1 VSSKATPAK
10 RAAKVAKLAPTRS
23 AQPRLRVLA
32 GPNGSGKS
40 TIKSDLRPQWI
51 GVFLNADELEKTLR
65 ASKGTL
71 NLRDLGVTGDPRKV
85 LVRIKKSI
93 KTFGLNN
100 RFDMPALLAGI
111 TLNEVLDLWIPGPYN
126 SYLAATL
133 AEAVR
138 QELLDEGKTFTFET
152 VMSHRSK
159 IDFMLEARKRGYR
172 VYPSSIAFGPT
183 PSPPPG
189 TPVDNKHLSES
200 DICDKFIQRD
210 VPWHR
215 LRYHP

>member
-1 VSSKATPAK
+1 
-10 RAAKVAKLAPTRS
+10 
-23 AQPRLRVLA
+23 
-32 GPNGSGKS
+32 
-40 TIKSDLRPQWI
+40 
-51 GVFLNADELEKTLR
+51 
-65 ASKGTL
+65 
-71 NLRDLGVTGDPRKV
+71 
-85 LVRIKKSI
+85 
-93 KTFGLNN
+93 
-100 RFDMPALLAGI
+100 MPALLAGI

-189 TPVDNKHLSES
+189 TPVDKKHLSES

>member
-1 VSSKATPAK
+1 MSGKASPAD
-10 RAAKVAKLAPTRS
+10 RAAKTAKLAPTQL

-40 TIKSDLRPQWI
+40 TIKSELRPQWI

-65 ASKGTL
+65 GSKETQ
-71 NLRDLGVTGDPRKV
+71 NLRDLGVTGNPRKV
-85 LVRIKKSI
+85 LVRIKKCI

-100 RFDMPALLAGI
+100 RLDMPTLLAGI
-111 TLNEVLDLWIPGPYN
+111 TLDDALDLWVPGPHN

-138 QELLDEGKTFTFET
+138 QELLGEGKTFTFET

-159 IDFMLEARKRGYR
+159 IGFMREATQ
-172 VYPSSIAFGPT
+172 AW
-183 PSPPPG
+183 
-189 TPVDNKHLSES
+189 LSRLS
-200 DICDKFIQRD
+200 LFCRD
-210 VPWHR
+210 
-215 LRYHP
+215 